1 MLDHAAVRRENFV
14 ASSRS
19 AQLGQGN
26 QGIRASLGADP
37 EQGELELLTLPWT
50 DADLRALICGAIDLN
65 APPRSLALA
74 LYRESEMR
82 PNATT
87 FVDSAKKYIGIV
99 GLNQFTQEAVIGNFY
114 PTLAAK
120 GKEAE
125 AFKAWQDFAHK
136 YRVMTPAEQMPFIV
150 QSLKE
155 SAWFKT
161 GKPFTETSLYMANF
175 LPGKSTFTD
184 PNVILLAK
192 PDKPCSDPEARNTL
206 YCQNK
211 GMDVDTSD
219 GGITLGD
226 VAAFLQKIAK
236 QPRFVAFET
245 RIQNLLD
252 ASPTSVICPG
262 L

>member
-1 MLDHAAVRRENFV
+1 MLDHAAVRRENFIA
-14 ASSRS
+14 ASRK
-19 AQLGQGN
+19 
-26 QGIRASLGADP
+26 ASLGEDP
-37 EQGELELLTLPWT
+37 DQGELELLTLPWS
-50 DADLRALICGAIDLN
+50 DSDLRTLICGAFELD

-87 FVDSAKKYIGIV
+87 FVDADKKYIGIV
-99 GLNQFTQEAVIGNFY
+99 GLNQFTQEAVVGNFY
-114 PTLAAK
+114 PDLAK
-120 GKEAE
+120 PGKEAQ
-125 AFKAWQDFAHK
+125 AFKAWQDFAWK
-136 YRVMTPAEQMPFIV
+136 YRAMTPSEQLPYIV
-150 QSLKE
+150 QSLKQ

-175 LPGKSTFTD
+175 LPGKSTYTD
-184 PNVILLAK
+184 PTTVLLYK
-192 PDKPCSDPEARNTL
+192 PASGGCDDAESKKSL

-219 GGITLGD
+219 AGITLGD
-226 VAAFLQKIAK
+226 VSAFLQKIAK

-245 RIQNLLD
+245 RIQRILEGTP
-252 ASPTSVICPG
+252 STVICPG

>member
-1 MLDHAAVRRENFV
+1 MLDHSAARRQTWVN
-14 ASSRS
+14 AGRS
-19 AQLGQGN
+19 
-26 QGIRASLGADP
+26 ASLGEDP

-50 DADLRALICGAIDLN
+50 NTDLHALICGAIDLN

-82 PNATT
+82 PNATA
-87 FVDSAKKYIGIV
+87 FVDAEKKYIGIV

-114 PTLAAK
+114 PSLVGK
-120 GKEAE
+120 GAE

-136 YRVMTPAEQMPFIV
+136 YRLMTPAEQMPYIV

-184 PNVILLAK
+184 PNTILLAK
-192 PDKPCSDPEARNTL
+192 PDKPCSDPEARGSL

-211 GMDVDTSD
+211 GMDIDTSD

-236 QPRFVAFET
+236 QPRFVAFES
-245 RIQNLLD
+245 RIQKLLD
-252 ASPTSVICPG
+252 NSVTSVICPG
-262 L
+262 I

>member
-1 MLDHAAVRRENFV
+1 MLDHAAVRRENFIA
-14 ASSRS
+14 ASRK
-19 AQLGQGN
+19 
-26 QGIRASLGADP
+26 ASLGEDP
-37 EQGELELLTLPWT
+37 DQGELELLTLPWS
-50 DADLRALICGAIDLN
+50 DSDLRALICGAFELD

-114 PTLAAK
+114 PSLVGK

-125 AFKAWQDFAHK
+125 AFKAWQDFAWK
-136 YRVMTPAEQMPFIV
+136 YRAMTPSEQLPYIV

-175 LPGKSTFTD
+175 LPGKSTYTD
-184 PNVILLAK
+184 PATVLLYK
-192 PDKPCSDPEARNTL
+192 PPSGHCDDAESKKSL

-219 GGITLGD
+219 AGITLGD
-226 VAAFLQKIAK
+226 VSAFLQKIAK

-245 RIQNLLD
+245 RIQRILD
-252 ASPTSVICPG
+252 GSPTSVICPG